1 MACSGKP
8 HYKPTERH
16 LEGIMRLVAA
26 AAVLGIVAFAAPAFA
41 GPKEGGEIYETRCKM
56 CHGTGMANAPLID
69 VLKTLDNDI
78 ILAALTT
85 PVPMMAGVVSSLSDE
100 DKRNIAVFL
109 SGKSLPASGA
119 LPEVKAE

>member
-1 MACSGKP
+1 
-8 HYKPTERH
+8 
-16 LEGIMRLVAA
+16 MRLSAVV
-26 AAVLGIVAFAAPAFA
+26 AVLGIAVLAAPAFA

-56 CHGTGMANAPLID
+56 CHGTGMANAPLIE
-69 VLKTLDNDI
+69 VLKTLDNDQ

-85 PVPMMAGVVSSLSDE
+85 PVPMMAGVVSGLSDE

-109 SGKSLPASGA
+109 SGKSLPASGT

>member
-1 MACSGKP
+1 
-8 HYKPTERH
+8 
-16 LEGIMRLVAA
+16 MRLTAV
-26 AAVLGIVAFAAPAFA
+26 AAVLGIAVLAAPSFA
-41 GPKEGGEIYETRCKM
+41 GPKDGGDIYETRCKM
-56 CHGTGMANAPLID
+56 CHGSGIANAPLID
-69 VLKTLDNDI
+69 VLKTLDNDK

-109 SGKSLPASGA
+109 SHKTLPASGA

>member
-1 MACSGKP
+1 
-8 HYKPTERH
+8 
-16 LEGIMRLVAA
+16 MRLTAVAA
-26 AAVLGIVAFAAPAFA
+26 IMGIATLAAPAFA

-56 CHGTGMANAPLID
+56 CHGSGMANAPLIEK
-69 VLKTLDNDI
+69 LNTLDNDK

-85 PVPMMAGVVSSLSDE
+85 PVPMMAGVVGGLSDE

-109 SGKSLPASGA
+109 SHKTLPAAGD

>member
-1 MACSGKP
+1 M
-8 HYKPTERH
+8 
-16 LEGIMRLVAA
+16 
-26 AAVLGIVAFAAPAFA
+26 GIVTLAAPAFA

-56 CHGTGMANAPLID
+56 CHGSGLANAPLID
-69 VLKTLDNDI
+69 VLKTLDNDM
-78 ILAALTT
+78 ILAALAN
-85 PVPMMAGVVSSLSDE
+85 PVPMMAGVVGGLNDE

>member
-1 MACSGKP
+1 
-8 HYKPTERH
+8 
-16 LEGIMRLVAA
+16 MRLTTVAA
-26 AAVLGIVAFAAPAFA
+26 IMGIVTLAAPALA

-109 SGKSLPASGA
+109 SKTSLPASGA